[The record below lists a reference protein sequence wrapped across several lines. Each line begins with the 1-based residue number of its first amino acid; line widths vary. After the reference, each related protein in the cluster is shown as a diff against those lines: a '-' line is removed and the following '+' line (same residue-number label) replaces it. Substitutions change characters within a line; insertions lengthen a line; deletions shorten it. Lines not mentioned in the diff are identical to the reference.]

1 MTPNFPHPIR
11 GAVLGDPGITPPA
24 FPYGAITLYGGPFQG
39 TSGQRAG
46 VGPGPI
52 TPHPRRVVPCGFGL
66 GSSPFPRRYSGNPI
80 LVSFPPPTWMFPF
93 GGFPIPGASTPGI
106 EGWEQSPQPS
116 GDPIRRSPDQRPPAA
131 TRGFSQLATSFLG
144 ARAEASTGRRTRV
157 QGRLLSSRRCLE
169 AYERG
174 HRTERPPA
182 SDFQRTRAGNLHRA
196 NHFSNVA
203 AYKYFQ
209 GGGCATPIIS
219 RSRFYGVMPG

>member
-52 TPHPRRVVPCGFGL
+52 TPHPRRVIPCGFGL

-93 GGFPIPGASTPGI
+93 GGVPDPRGLYPRDRGLGALLPALRRSHSEIPGSTPACGYPGLFAACHVLPRRPSRGI
-106 EGWEQSPQPS
+106 HRPAYS
-116 GDPIRRSPDQRPPAA
+116 GP
-131 TRGFSQLATSFLG
+131 G
-144 ARAEASTGRRTRV
+144 ALTI
-157 QGRLLSSRRCLE
+157 Q
-169 AYERG
+169 
-174 HRTERPPA
+174 
-182 SDFQRTRAGNLHRA
+182 
-196 NHFSNVA
+196 
-203 AYKYFQ
+203 
-209 GGGCATPIIS
+209 
-219 RSRFYGVMPG
+219 